1 MIYLS
6 YLFFPRHLRKHQ
18 PENILLSTTENA
30 TNVKL
35 CDFGMSHRIFGLE
48 SLRTVCGSPGYMAP
62 EIVKQV
68 SDFECLFY

>member
-1 MIYLS
+1 
-6 YLFFPRHLRKHQ
+6 
-18 PENILLSTTENA
+18 
-30 TNVKL
+30 
-35 CDFGMSHRIFGLE
+35 MSHRIFGLE